1 MLGLSAWDIEQLH
14 YSATKENT
22 DWLAAFQA
30 MLGMDG
36 LMLYITARR

>member
-1 MLGLSAWDIEQLH
+1 MLGLSAWDIEQH

-30 MLGMDG
+30 MLGMG
-36 LMLYITARR
+36 

>member
-1 MLGLSAWDIEQLH
+1 MDLKKTLGLSAWDLEQH

-30 MLGMDG
+30 MLGMG
-36 LMLYITARR
+36 